1 MFGKILG
8 AIAGVAVG
16 LLFQSG
22 TMAIFFG
29 CVGLVMGHLLLDRQD
44 EIPAEKLKSIEELVG
59 PGSAPTEPPRRQ
71 VPRTN
76 PDAVV
81 AKLLCPLF
89 VEVARADGPV
99 VQPEVRVIREY
110 FQHERGFGEEA
121 LEQVRLALK
130 AALAAKP
137 AELEGATKKARGR
150 LTPAERPLLVNAL
163 YELAL
168 VDGELKRAESDAI
181 KQIVSGLN
189 LSDEQLQQ
197 ITSMHLGSGAK
208 HYELLGL
215 TEAAS
220 DDELRTA
227 YRRLASEFHP
237 DRYVGK
243 PKREIDNAA
252 ARFREVTEAWA
263 ELRKLRGL

>member
-8 AIAGVAVG
+8 AIVGVIVG

-29 CVGLVMGHLLLDRQD
+29 CIGLVMGHLLFDRQD
-44 EIPAEKLKSIEELVG
+44 EIPPEKLKSIDELLG
-59 PGSAPTEPPRRQ
+59 PEAAEAPRRPI
-71 VPRTN
+71 PRTN
-76 PDAVV
+76 PDTVL

-89 VEVARADGPV
+89 VEVARSDGPV
-99 VQPEVRVIREY
+99 TQPEVRVIREY
-110 FQHERGFGEEA
+110 FEHERGFDQDS
-121 LEQVRLALK
+121 LEQVRIALK
-130 AALAAKP
+130 AALAANP
-137 AELEGATKKARGR
+137 VELAAATKRARGK
-150 LTPAERPLLVNAL
+150 LTPAERPLFVNAL

-168 VDGELKRAESDAI
+168 VDGDLKRAESDAI

-197 ITSMHLGSGAK
+197 ITSMHLGSGTK
-208 HYELLGL
+208 HYALLGL
-215 TEAAS
+215 TEGAS

-237 DRYVGK
+237 DRFAGK
-243 PKREIDNAA
+243 PKRDVDDAA
-252 ARFREVTEAWA
+252 ARFREITEAWA
-263 ELRKLRGL
+263 ELRKLRGI

>member
-8 AIAGVAVG
+8 AMVGVLVG

-44 EIPAEKLKSIEELVG
+44 EIPPEKLKSIDELLG
-59 PGSAPTEPPRRQ
+59 PQTTEPPRRAI
-71 VPRTN
+71 PRTN
-76 PDAVV
+76 PDTVL

-89 VEVARADGPV
+89 VEVARSDGPV
-99 VQPEVRVIREY
+99 TQPEVRIIREY
-110 FQHERGFGEEA
+110 FQNERGFDQDS
-121 LEQVRLALK
+121 LEQVRVALK
-130 AALAAKP
+130 AALAANP
-137 AELEGATKKARGR
+137 VDLAAATKKARGK
-150 LTPAERPLLVNAL
+150 LTPADRPLFVNAL

-168 VDGELKRAESDAI
+168 VDSELKRAESDAI

-197 ITSMHLGSGAK
+197 ITSMHLGSGSR

-237 DRYVGK
+237 DRYAGK
-243 PKREIDNAA
+243 PKREVDNAA